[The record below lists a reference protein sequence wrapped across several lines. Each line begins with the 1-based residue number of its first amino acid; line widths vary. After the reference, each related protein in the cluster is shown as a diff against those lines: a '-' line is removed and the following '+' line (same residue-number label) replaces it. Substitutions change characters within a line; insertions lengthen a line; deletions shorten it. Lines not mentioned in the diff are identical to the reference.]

1 MPKKKKSHSK
11 IRTEFRKNHQG
22 RTRDTDLTR
31 KYAQDRLGDTA
42 SRERVSGKGELT
54 RHRTVMGQHSATGS
68 DGLAVELQFD
78 DPTIVS
84 GRVLRVHGLNCIVRS
99 EDGTQSSC
107 AVRGLLKSLATDQ
120 RHVVAAGDQVYFR
133 PEGTSQGIILAVKE
147 RHGVLS
153 RTSKG
158 RRHIIVSNVD
168 LLLIIA
174 SAAEPDLKPHLID
187 RFLVTAEQASLEPV
201 IVINK
206 VDLIDPVELQPVIG
220 VYAQMGYRTLMVSA
234 TMGWGVDTLRDLVRG
249 RQSVVTGQS
258 GVGKSSLLNAIQTGL
273 ALRVQRVS
281 QENMKG
287 KHTTTTAELIPLA
300 AGGYLVDTPGIRQLE
315 LWDVS
320 PPEVCGLFRDIRPYV
335 SHCRFPDC
343 THIHEV
349 DCAVLDA
356 VADGRIDP
364 RRYNSYVH
372 LIEDPGASF

>member
-1 MPKKKKSHSK
+1 MPKKKSQSK

-31 KYAQDRLGDTA
+31 KYEQDQLGDLT

-54 RHRTVMGQHSATGS
+54 RHRTVMGQVSATGS

-78 DPTIVS
+78 DPTIIS
-84 GRVLRVHGLNCIVRS
+84 GRVLRVHGLNCIVCA
-99 EDGTQSSC
+99 EDGAQHSC

-120 RHVVAAGDQVYFR
+120 RHVVAAGDRVFFR
-133 PEGTSQGIILAVKE
+133 PGGTSQGIILAVQE

-158 RRHIIVSNVD
+158 KRHIIVANVD

-174 SAAEPDLKPHLID
+174 SVGEPDLKPHLVD

-201 IVINK
+201 IVLNK

-234 TMGWGVDTLRDLVRG
+234 TRGWGVDTLRELVRG

-258 GVGKSSLLNAIQTGL
+258 GVGKSSLLNAIQSGL
-273 ALRVQRVS
+273 ALRVQKVS
-281 QENMKG
+281 RENMKG

-300 AGGYLVDTPGIRQLE
+300 EGGYLVDTPGIRQLE

-320 PPEVCGLFRDIRPYV
+320 APEVCGLFRDIRPYV

-349 DCAVLDA
+349 DCAVLEA

-372 LIEDPGASF
+372 LIDDPGASF